1 MRLLLYIKEK
11 YSDLTNREI
20 KRALERGA
28 CLVNGKIE
36 RYASRKIEPGKDKVE
51 FTYIKTE
58 AQAKLEIKATRI
70 VYEDDHML
78 VYDKEA
84 GHPIMATEAKA
95 ETNLHH
101 ELKKF
106 LKNRST
112 NPHGVL
118 NPVHRLDRQTSGLC
132 IFAKEQEALKE
143 LTRMFKDKEIKK
155 TYEAIVDGKW
165 QTHKQAQIENYL
177 KLKQKLNT
185 MQIWQVVDSPKYG
198 AKLAVT
204 NYKLI
209 KAYDKYSHL
218 ELEPLT
224 GRTHQ
229 LRLHMAHL
237 GYPIL
242 GDTIYAEN
250 FKFKKILDRHLLH
263 AAKLEFQHPITKKR
277 LRLVAEMP
285 EVFKELLK
293 AQ

>member
-11 YSDLTNREI
+11 YTDLTNREI

-36 RYASRKIEPGKDKVE
+36 RYASRKIDPNKDKVE

-58 AQAKLEIKATRI
+58 AQAKLEIKKSRI
-70 VYEDDHML
+70 VYEDDYIL

-106 LKNRST
+106 TGYKS
-112 NPHGVL
+112 L

-155 TYEAIVDGKW
+155 TYEAIVDAKW
-165 QTHKQAQIENYL
+165 QHPKQGKIENYL
-177 KLKQKLNT
+177 RLKQKINT

-198 AKLAVT
+198 AKLAIT
-204 NYKLI
+204 DYKLI
-209 KAYDKYSHL
+209 KAYDKYSHMQ
-218 ELEPLT
+218 LEPLT

-229 LRLHMAHL
+229 LRLHMAHM

-242 GDTIYAEN
+242 GDSIYAEK

-277 LRLVAEMP
+277 LRLMAESP
-285 EVFKELLK
+285 REFKELLENSE
-293 AQ
+293 

>member
-1 MRLLLYIKEK
+1 MRLLLYIKERHP
-11 YSDLTNREI
+11 DLSNREL
-20 KRALERGA
+20 KRAFERGA

-36 RYASRKIEPGKDKVE
+36 RYASRKIDPTKDKVE
-51 FTYIKTE
+51 FTYVKTE
-58 AQAKLEIKATRI
+58 AQAKLEIKSSRI
-70 VYEDDHML
+70 IYEDEYLL

-95 ETNLHH
+95 ETDLHH
-101 ELKKF
+101 ELKKY
-106 LKNRST
+106 LKSRPEKPCAT
-112 NPHGVL
+112 L

-132 IFAKEQEALKE
+132 IFAKQQEALKE

-155 TYEAIVDGKW
+155 TYAAIVDSKW
-165 QTHKQAQIENYL
+165 QHPKQGRVENYL
-177 KLKQKLNT
+177 KLKQKINT

-204 NYKLI
+204 DYKLI

-229 LRLHMAHL
+229 LRLHMAYL

-242 GDTIYAEN
+242 GDTVYAEK

-277 LRLVAEMP
+277 LRLMAELP
-285 EVFKELLK
+285 DVLSELLK
-293 AQ
+293 E

>member
-11 YSDLTNREI
+11 YKDLSNREL
-20 KRALERGA
+20 KRAFERGA

-36 RYASRKIEPGKDKVE
+36 RYASRKIDPTKDKIE
-51 FTYIKTE
+51 FTYVKTE
-58 AQAKLEIKATRI
+58 AQAKLEIKPSRI
-70 VYEDDHML
+70 VYEDEYLL

-101 ELKKF
+101 ELKKY
-106 LKNRST
+106 LKARIENPCST
-112 NPHGVL
+112 L

-143 LTRMFKDKEIKK
+143 LTRMFKDKEIQK

-165 QTHKQAQIENYL
+165 QHPKQGKIENYL
-177 KLKQKLNT
+177 KLKQKINT

-198 AKLAVT
+198 AKLAIT

-209 KAYDKYSHL
+209 KAYDKYSHMH
-218 ELEPLT
+218 LEPLT

-242 GDTIYAEN
+242 GDTVYAQN
-250 FKFKKILDRHLLH
+250 FKFKKIFDRHLLH
-263 AAKLEFQHPITKKR
+263 AAKLEFKHPITKKR
-277 LRLVAEMP
+277 LRLVAELP
-285 EVFKELLK
+285 VEFVDLIKGG
-293 AQ
+293 

>member
-11 YSDLTNREI
+11 YTDLTNREI

-36 RYASRKIEPGKDKVE
+36 RYASRKIDPTKDKVE

-58 AQAKLEIKATRI
+58 AQAKLEIKAARI
-70 VYEDDHML
+70 VYEDEYML

-106 LKNRST
+106 TGHKF
-112 NPHGVL
+112 L

-132 IFAKEQEALKE
+132 IFAKEQEALRE

-155 TYEAIVDGKW
+155 SYEAIVDGKW
-165 QTHKQAQIENYL
+165 QHPKQGKIDNYL
-177 KLKQKLNT
+177 KLKQKINT
-185 MQIWQVVDSPKYG
+185 MQVWQVVDSPKYG
-198 AKLAVT
+198 AKQAVT
-204 NYKLI
+204 DYRLI
-209 KAYDKYSHL
+209 KAYDKYSHVH
-218 ELEPLT
+218 LEPLT

-242 GDTIYAEN
+242 GDSIYAEN

-277 LRLVAEMP
+277 LRLVAELP
-285 EVFKELLK
+285 EVFKELLSSSS
-293 AQ
+293 

>member
-11 YSDLTNREI
+11 YTDLTNREI

-36 RYASRKIEPGKDKVE
+36 RYASRKIDPTKDKVE

-58 AQAKLEIKATRI
+58 AQAKLEIKASRI
-70 VYEDDHML
+70 VYEDDYIL

-106 LKNRST
+106 TGHKSF
-112 NPHGVL
+112 

-165 QTHKQAQIENYL
+165 QHPKQGKIENYL
-177 KLKQKLNT
+177 KLKQKINT
-185 MQIWQVVDSPKYG
+185 MQIWQVVESPKYG
-198 AKLAVT
+198 AKQAVT
-204 NYKLI
+204 NYKLL

-277 LRLVAEMP
+277 LRLLAEMP
-285 EVFKELLK
+285 MVFKELLSSSS
-293 AQ
+293 